1 MCESAAL
8 QVVDGGRLLGRWC
21 EGFGL
26 DAGGGAVA
34 VLDDKLLYRRCGRR
48 VPTQQAD
55 WEVEVAAEAEHG
67 HHFGQGDEIDVVALD
82 EVGVSV
88 FSTPQFGGS
97 EGSPEVAFIWVSF
110 MKILIERSGNRDFS
124 KVVDSVLLYLLGL
137 DEVGAADMAIL

>member
-1 MCESAAL
+1 M
-8 QVVDGGRLLGRWC
+8 
-21 EGFGL
+21 
-26 DAGGGAVA
+26 
-34 VLDDKLLYRRCGRR
+34 
-48 VPTQQAD
+48 
-55 WEVEVAAEAEHG
+55 
-67 HHFGQGDEIDVVALD
+67 VALD

-97 EGSPEVAFIWVSF
+97 EGSPEVVLIWVFF